1 MFVIIKQKPVK
12 LLGLI
17 PLDELGEF
25 RAHEGELL
33 ARMGD
38 HVCHEGTVAVEL
50 AVVLTRHLVEER
62 LLAVDHFV
70 MGNRQDEVLA
80 PGVVQGED
88 QFAVDIS
95 AEDGVG
101 LEVFEFVVHPSHV
114 PLEVETETAVMRR
127 LSDHRKSGRFLRYR
141 DDAREVGQH
150 ILVHALEELD
160 RFFVLDAAVLVRHPF
175 SKLAAVVQVDH
186 GRDCVYAEPV
196 HMELLAPVEGVGD
209 QETDDF
215 RPAEIEGQRAP
226 AFVFCFQFVCV
237 FIEGL
242 SVEGGQSV
250 FVLREVGRDPVHDHA
265 DPASVGQID
274 QILELFRAAVSGCGT
289 VIPRDL
295 IAPGTVEGM
304 LHHGQQFDVC
314 VTHAFDVLDQG
325 IRSLLVRHRGS
336 VIMPF
341 P

>member
-17 PLDELGEF
+17 PFDKLGEL
-25 RAHEGELL
+25 RAHEGEFL

-50 AVVLTRHLVEER
+50 AVILAGHFVEER
-62 LLAVDHFV
+62 LLAVNHFV
-70 MGNRQDEVLA
+70 VGNRQDEVLA

-88 QFAVDIS
+88 QFAVDIP

-101 LEVFEFVVHPSHV
+101 LEVFELVVHPSHV

-127 LSDHRKSGRFLRYR
+127 LGDHRKSGGFLRHC
-141 DDAREVGQH
+141 DDAREVGQN

-160 RFFVLDAAVLVRHPF
+160 GFFVLDASVFVRHPF
-175 SKLAAVVQVDH
+175 SKLAAVVQIDH

-196 HMELLAPVEGVGD
+196 HMELLTPVESVGD

-215 RPAEIEGQRAP
+215 RPAEIEGQCAP
-226 AFVFCFQFVCV
+226 AFVFCFQFVCI

-242 SVEGGQSV
+242 SVECGQSV
-250 FVLREVGRDPVHDHA
+250 FVFREMGRDPVHDHA
-265 DPASVGQID
+265 DSAAMGQVD
-274 QILELFRAAVSGCGT
+274 QILELFRAAVSGGRA

-295 IAPGTVEGM
+295 IAPGSVEGM

-314 VTHAFDVLDQG
+314 VTHAFDVFDQR
-325 IRSLLVRHRGS
+325 ICSLLVRHRGS
-336 VIMPF
+336 VIMPS